1 MRKEARR
8 KQFSLKAQRSRHLL
22 YCSLAAIEAANH
34 AAFGICCKGTLAVD
48 LFNAANPKRL
58 SLAEVPRF
66 THPSTEGRQDLASGC
81 VLPMTK
87 EITLT
92 GLYFSAW
99 DLALLN
105 FNEDRQPAFT
115 EQ

>member
-1 MRKEARR
+1 
-8 KQFSLKAQRSRHLL
+8 L
-22 YCSLAAIEAANH
+22 YCSLPAIAAANH
-34 AAFGICCKGTLAVD
+34 AAFGHCCKWALAVD

-58 SLAEVPRF
+58 SLAVVTRG
-66 THPSTEGRQDLASGC
+66 THPCTEGRQDLARAC
-81 VLPMTK
+81 VLPMAK

-92 GLYFSAW
+92 GLHSNAW
-99 DLALLN
+99 DVALLN